1 MPYRPQFA
9 YSTPPGCKD
18 VSFVYTFD
26 ASNTP
31 WLAQDINGDTIDYM
45 GLPLEQD
52 APFFWRG
59 IKLGPLR
66 VIIGGVTNSYA
77 LPNYG
82 VYFRDCYDN
91 DIADSRVGAVRGW
104 FPMNPLAIGSS
115 LLTGPPCP
123 LESEIYCPPGGVIQA
138 FLKVPVLTSGGG
150 QTYSTSFS
158 FYGVKRYRECA
169 A

>member
-1 MPYRPQFA
+1 MHRPQFA
-9 YSTPPGCKD
+9 YSTSPGCRD
-18 VSFVYTFD
+18 IPFIYTFD

-31 WLAQDINGDTIDYM
+31 YLAADINGVSLDYI

-66 VIIGGVTNSYA
+66 VIIAGVTSSYA

-91 DIADSRVGAVRGW
+91 DIADTHVGAVRSW
-104 FPMNPLAIGSS
+104 FPQNPLSLGSS
-115 LLTGPPCP
+115 LLGGPPVP
-123 LESEIYCPPGGVIQA
+123 LETEIYCPPGGVIQA
-138 FLKVPVLTSGGG
+138 FLKVPTLTSGGG
-150 QTYSTSFS
+150 QSYSTSFS

-169 A
+169 S